1 MEWIPYSEF
10 EHMNAPVFDNVVFL
24 FLNGNKKRYNEDWDF
39 DGQPTHFV
47 ILPSPPKQKEN
58 A

>member
-1 MEWIPYSEF
+1 
-10 EHMNAPVFDNVVFL
+10 MNAPVFDNVVFL